1 MKMKM
6 KAHGKINWALNI
18 LGMRPDGYHELDM
31 LMQTI
36 ELCDELILEKAEE
49 VSLSVNGDAQEAN
62 HNNLVVRAA
71 LALKDYTGE
80 RRGAA
85 MSLTKRIPARAG
97 LGGGSADCAAALV
110 GLNRLWNL
118 NLSMDALLE
127 IGLRL
132 GADVPFC
139 LTGGLARVSGIGEN
153 IQPMEG
159 GEPVVLLIALAGE
172 GLSTGEVFQK
182 WDQMCRPISWE
193 IAPLAEALSRGEMEK
208 ADKLHFNA
216 LTAPA
221 SELLPEIKGLINAVR
236 EQGAETAFMTGSG
249 SAVVGAFKDEITAQR
264 AAEKIPNAIV
274 TRTVSHFKW

>member
-1 MKMKM
+1 M

-49 VSLSVNGDAQEAN
+49 VSLSVNGDAQEADQ
-62 HNNLVVRAA
+62 NNLVVRAA
-71 LALKDYTGE
+71 SALNDYTGE

-118 NLSMDALLE
+118 NLSMDTLLE

-153 IQPMEG
+153 IQPMAG
-159 GEPVVLLIALAGE
+159 GEPVVLLITLAGE

-182 WDQMCRPISWE
+182 WDRMCKPISWE

-208 ADKLHFNA
+208 VDKLHFNA

-249 SAVVGAFKDEITAQR
+249 SAVVGVFKDEITAQR

-274 TRTVSHFKW
+274 TRTISHFKG